1 MRRTAERG
9 RLKAGLNTVTQSK
22 SGPPAERLESDFEEI
37 EAAVMETARGRWFL
51 AEYARRNR
59 SADTEMLLEAIRKLE
74 QAVQDRQTPEG
85 LGHLRRD
92 LMEMA
97 TAIAQTK
104 RDLAAM
110 PGPSDGETGEAGS
123 GAELHSIVAMTE
135 QATSDILTAA
145 EQIQEIAWTLREQ
158 GVAAEPCDALD
169 ARATDIY
176 TACSFQD
183 LTGQRIGKVIAALN
197 DTEKRLG
204 ALVDAWGLDDI
215 EIRPA
220 GGPEGADA
228 SERKPEPRS
237 SQQEIDRLLIGA
249 PAGPV
254 KSVAETE
261 PEPEAKTTPA
271 AQPADGPPQTTAAGS
286 LELFDRL
293 TADLEA
299 SMPETPV
306 SPARTQSPQETAE
319 PEIRE
324 PEPEPVSS
332 SGQDPSLDLDHLSQ
346 AHKTAL
352 FS

>member
-1 MRRTAERG
+1 
-9 RLKAGLNTVTQSK
+9 
-22 SGPPAERLESDFEEI
+22 
-37 EAAVMETARGRWFL
+37 
-51 AEYARRNR
+51 
-59 SADTEMLLEAIRKLE
+59 
-74 QAVQDRQTPEG
+74 
-85 LGHLRRD
+85 
-92 LMEMA
+92 
-97 TAIAQTK
+97 
-104 RDLAAM
+104 
-110 PGPSDGETGEAGS
+110 
-123 GAELHSIVAMTE
+123 
-135 QATSDILTAA
+135 ILTAA
-145 EQIQEIAWTLREQ
+145 EQIQEIAWSLREQ

-204 ALVDAWGLDDI
+204 GLVDAWGLDDI
-215 EIRPA
+215 EVRPA
-220 GGPEGADA
+220 GPSEGADA
-228 SERKPEPRS
+228 SEPKPEPRS

-261 PEPEAKTTPA
+261 PDPEVKNTPA
-271 AQPADGPPQTTAAGS
+271 AQPADGPAQTTAAGS

-299 SMPETPV
+299 SMLPETQV
-306 SPARTQSPQETAE
+306 SPARTQAPQEAAG

-324 PEPEPVSS
+324 PEPDPAS
-332 SGQDPSLDLDHLSQ
+332 SGGQDQSFDLDHLSQ